1 MTVSLKTCLFSF
13 LIIISSATQSTNL
26 KDKLYSTSFLK
37 QHTTVRQELI
47 KEGFAEITFISE
59 DGLKLSGL
67 FLSRPN
73 AQCNVIACAGF
84 YPGKKEGMAT
94 FYSLLPDN
102 CNILLF
108 DARGRGDSEGPLLR
122 ELPWYGINEYKD
134 ITGALSYLNQENDL
148 PIFLI
153 GLCSGAFNAAQALI
167 HLEKDDKTAASK
179 IKGLIF
185 DSGWRSIIKTTRSSS
200 INNINQAILLLL
212 KPLYKKN
219 QIAKNSYP
227 YKILSTCNSYCST
240 IIHSLCAMPIFS
252 LHDHITNLTDKIH
265 TISSP
270 IFFIH
275 SYNDYIRIEEAKHLS
290 KFALNKQCWWIKNS
304 PHACHHLAQK
314 EAYKEKLTAFINT
327 NLHH

>member
-1 MTVSLKTCLFSF
+1 MAST
-13 LIIISSATQSTNL
+13 IQSANL
-26 KDKLYSTSFLK
+26 KDKLYSTSFLR
-37 QHTTVRQELI
+37 QHETVRQELI
-47 KEGFAEITFISE
+47 KEGFTEITFFSE

-67 FLSRPN
+67 LLSRPN
-73 AQCNVIACAGF
+73 AKYNVITCAGF

-94 FYSLLPDN
+94 FYSLLPDD

-108 DARGRGDSEGPLLR
+108 DARGRGDSEGPLVR
-122 ELPWYGINEYKD
+122 EIPWYGINEYKD
-134 ITGALSYLNQENDL
+134 ITGAISYLNKQNDL

-167 HLEKDDKTAASK
+167 HLEKKNKAASSK

-185 DSGWRSIIKTTRSSS
+185 DSGWRSVIKTTRSSS
-200 INNINQAILLLL
+200 INNINKVILLLL

-219 QIAKNSYP
+219 EIAKNSYL
-227 YKILSTCNSYCST
+227 YKTLSACNSYCST
-240 IIHSLCAMPIFS
+240 IIHTLCAKPIFS
-252 LHDHITNLTDKIH
+252 LYDHITNLTDKID

-275 SYNDYIRIEEAKHLS
+275 SYNDYIRIEEAMHLS
-290 KFALNKQCWWIKNS
+290 KFVANKQCWWIKQS

-314 EAYKEKLTAFINT
+314 ELYKAKVTEFINSNLQQEGCT
-327 NLHH
+327 NC